1 MQVHV
6 PPTHPVRQ
14 ILERGILPYLISARR
29 LKRQPFYIAYNIHVY
44 SRDILAG
51 LIGIGLSAPAMKLF
65 AGALGDTSSAKGA
78 AEAGLTQIPS
88 PWVAVVIAAAVV
100 MVSLRVYVNN
110 SKADERAILLRK
122 CASDM
127 RAASIN
133 LYTILD
139 TADPMNALIDMRN
152 KLAAI
157 ANSHVGAWP
166 WDYEPAPGIEAEV
179 QERVRRLCE
188 TFSVNWVMTQGI
200 QQLSPPSVSPL
211 LTPAAQP
218 TL

>member
-1 MQVHV
+1 MQVQV

-14 ILERGILPYLISARR
+14 ILESGILPYLISAKKLR
-29 LKRQPFYIAYNIHVY
+29 RQPFYVAYNIHVY

-51 LIGIGLSAPAMKLF
+51 LIGVGISSPVMKLF
-65 AGALGDTSSAKGA
+65 AESLGENQSAKGA
-78 AEAGLTQIPS
+78 SEAGLMHIPP
-88 PWVAVVIAAAVV
+88 PWFAVVIAAAVV

-127 RAASIN
+127 RAASFN

-139 TADPMNALIDMRN
+139 TADPMNELIEMRN
-152 KLAAI
+152 KLTAI

-166 WDYEPAPGIEAEV
+166 WDFEPPPGIQAEV
-179 QERVRRLCE
+179 QERVGRLCVRFGARWL
-188 TFSVNWVMTQGI
+188 TAPGI
-200 QQLSPPSVSPL
+200 QQGPSPAAASL
-211 LTPAAQP
+211 LTPGAQP
-218 TL
+218 AH